1 MNISVVLT
9 ITVLLGVLLII
20 FLQAF
25 FFFRIKGA
33 IKSSI
38 EPKFLDIAIS
48 PESQKLISLAID
60 IWRLEWKI
68 YNSWIPKDWVEVE
81 KIKASLDRLK
91 KFTNDYG
98 ISIKDFIWEKY
109 VNEINFLELKW
120 TEETTD
126 SSKDGIIK
134 DTIEPVVYINWTVV
148 KTAKVIIYKFT
159 A

>member
-1 MNISVVLT
+1 MNISVVLIIT
-9 ITVLLGVLLII
+9 ILLGVLLII

-25 FFFRIKGA
+25 FFFRIKGT

-68 YNSWIPKDWVEVE
+68 YKSGIPKDWIEAE
-81 KIKASLDRLK
+81 KIKTSLERLK
-91 KFTNDYG
+91 KFTYDYG

-126 SSKDGIIK
+126 SSKDWIIK

-148 KTAKVIIYKFT
+148 KTAKVIVYKFI

>member
-1 MNISVVLT
+1 MNISVVLI